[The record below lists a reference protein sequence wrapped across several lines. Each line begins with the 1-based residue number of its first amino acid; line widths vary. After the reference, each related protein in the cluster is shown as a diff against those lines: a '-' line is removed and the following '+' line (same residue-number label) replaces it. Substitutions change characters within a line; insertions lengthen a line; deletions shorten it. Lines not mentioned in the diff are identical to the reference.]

1 MLCSSS
7 VTNRKSVSFNRFL
20 YSWRRRPHAKTARA
34 LSRAACTEVCRV
46 AATYRRAVT
55 SHPRPRGTLAV
66 LFINSTSS
74 EGSLSSTEG
83 RSSQAV
89 CANRS
94 ACAPAFRRYRVGGMP
109 FRRSRAVRQLASKS
123 SDLGGCADC
132 AVECC
137 EGATKRSRALQA
149 LTTWSEL
156 SFPRLR
162 GDVSRC
168 RDCVVCVAVSQDGRD
183 TTHHMVSTKC
193 ASCASQ
199 TWCRVS

>member
-1 MLCSSS
+1 MDWSCARERFDGAFAR
-7 VTNRKSVSFNRFL
+7 TKRKPKAPNEAATSRNEQARGMFGHVGVRSGLSMAAARD
-20 YSWRRRPHAKTARA
+20 RPVRKRAVAAAGLRASDVPTHGHAA
-34 LSRAACTEVCRV
+34 LSPIL
-46 AATYRRAVT
+46 
-55 SHPRPRGTLAV
+55 S
-66 LFINSTSS
+66 INSTFV
-74 EGSLSSTEG
+74 EGSTSSTEG

-137 EGATKRSRALQA
+137 EGATRRSRALQA
-149 LTTWSEL
+149 LTTMYEL

-162 GDVSRC
+162 GDA
-168 RDCVVCVAVSQDGRD
+168 RDRHRKQCQLTCVRS
-183 TTHHMVSTKC
+183 
-193 ASCASQ
+193 
-199 TWCRVS
+199 